1 MHSEI
6 FVTPFYTYVRK
17 RIVGTD
23 VIIQCPDW
31 ANWLAFDVN
40 DYAETATPFFYS
52 DKPRLISAKCS
63 KDVTFYGSK
72 YLEASS
78 FMFLYYGS
86 VNQADILQPLELEE
100 I

>member
-6 FVTPFYTYVRK
+6 FVTPLYTYVRK

-40 DYAETATPFFYS
+40 DYAETVTPFFYS
-52 DKPRLISAKCS
+52 DKPRLISAKCG

-86 VNQADILQPLELEE
+86 VERDIVINPLELETL
-100 I
+100 